1 MSAERIVEL
10 KKHGNVAL
18 HSGSTSEA
26 LHYYTEALE
35 LFAASFNL
43 DASEGLQMKKLKGSR
58 KNNSELNGERLCRLE
73 SSLYSK
79 RSVVL
84 RKMGQYY
91 FAMEDAKAMVAIS
104 PEWFKG
110 KWKKKLKLFGL
121 N

>member
-1 MSAERIVEL
+1 MSAERILEL

-26 LHYYTEALE
+26 LHYYTEALN

-43 DASEGLQMKKLKGSR
+43 DATQGLQMKKLNDSQNN
-58 KNNSELNGERLCRLE
+58 NNSDLNGERLCRLE

-84 RKMGQYY
+84 RKMGQVSYCQ
-91 FAMEDAKAMVAIS
+91 FVIN
-104 PEWFKG
+104 
-110 KWKKKLKLFGL
+110 LFF
-121 N
+121 